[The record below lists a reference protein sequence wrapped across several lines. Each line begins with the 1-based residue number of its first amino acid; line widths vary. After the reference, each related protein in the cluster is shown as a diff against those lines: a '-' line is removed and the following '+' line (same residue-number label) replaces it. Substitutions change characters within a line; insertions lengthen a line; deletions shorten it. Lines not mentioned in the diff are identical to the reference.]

1 MANRAELERVYG
13 LLKEH
18 EKNDFQAF
26 YDLGYEAE
34 ATYGCCGQCTVIA
47 FVRLLGIDENL
58 FRYASGFCAGFG
70 QMGKYP
76 CGAFSAGALLLS
88 YFFGRE
94 VSQMDEDPQASREIF
109 RNTGR
114 LLRLYEAEFSEAYGG
129 ACCADVQ
136 TKLFGRTFNLLD
148 MEHDMPL
155 FEAMGGH
162 TDKCTGVVGRAARIL
177 ARLICSELEQVL
189 KNDPA

>member
-1 MANRAELERVYG
+1 MENRAELERVYR

-26 YDLGYEAE
+26 YDLGFEAE
-34 ATYGCCGQCTVIA
+34 ATYGCCGQCSIIP
-47 FVRLLGIDENL
+47 FVRLLDIDQNL
-58 FRYASGFCAGFG
+58 FQYASGFCAGFG

-88 YFFGRE
+88 YFFGRD

-177 ARLICSELEQVL
+177 ARLICGELERVL
-189 KNDPA
+189 RDGPV

>member
-1 MANRAELERVYG
+1 MRNRAELERVYRI
-13 LLKEH
+13 LKEH
-18 EKNDFQAF
+18 EGNGFQAF
-26 YDLGYEAE
+26 YDLGYQAE
-34 ATYGCCGQCTVIA
+34 AAYGCCGQCTVIP
-47 FVRLLGIDENL
+47 FLRLLELDEEV

-88 YFFGRE
+88 CFFGRD
-94 VSQMDEDPQASREIF
+94 VSQMEEDPQASREIF

-136 TKLFGRTFNLLD
+136 MKLFGRTFNLLD

-177 ARLICSELEQVL
+177 ARLICAELEQVL
-189 KNDPA
+189 KGEPA